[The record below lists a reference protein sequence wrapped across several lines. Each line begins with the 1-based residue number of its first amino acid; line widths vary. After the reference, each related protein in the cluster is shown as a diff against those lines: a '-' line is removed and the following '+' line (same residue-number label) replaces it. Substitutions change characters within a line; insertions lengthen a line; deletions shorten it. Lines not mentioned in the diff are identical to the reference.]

1 MRPTR
6 FSFNPVQTKPYYL
19 LLHAHYLAAG
29 RSLEAG
35 APGGGVWLPAG
46 ASGAAEAQES
56 RGFQIKVRVEIT

>member
-1 MRPTR
+1 MSPTR
-6 FSFNPVQTKPYYL
+6 FNFNPIQTEPCYL
-19 LLHAHYLAAG
+19 LLHAHYLGAS

-35 APGGGVWLPAG
+35 VPGGGVWLLVG